1 MKVYLASRSP
11 RRRELLAQIGIEFEL
26 VDVEIDESWNGTEK
40 AEDYVCR
47 IAREKAE
54 AGSSLVNNDLPV
66 LAADT
71 AVVLESDILGK
82 AETSAKATEMLTR
95 LSGKSHRV
103 LSAVTIIRNAPRT
116 VMNESVV
123 TFRSLKVA
131 EIEAYVDSGESIG
144 KAGGYAIQGYAA
156 VFIEQLQGSYSGVMG
171 LPLYETYELLLNP
184 PR

>member
-1 MKVYLASRSP
+1 M
-11 RRRELLAQIGIEFEL
+11 
-26 VDVEIDESWNGTEK
+26 
-40 AEDYVCR
+40 
-47 IAREKAE
+47 
-54 AGSSLVNNDLPV
+54 
-66 LAADT
+66 
-71 AVVLESDILGK
+71 
-82 AETSAKATEMLTR
+82 
-95 LSGKSHRV
+95 